1 MIRKVLLVGVLFLG
15 VQIFAAEFQ
24 ISDKVQAELEKRKT
38 ELSGWAA
45 DAVVVGAVKEQNAKG
60 PITGMD
66 NPKWKLTK
74 RSDPVV
80 KAFQDCSAAKLLKD
94 KVNADGGAFSEA
106 FLSATQGEK
115 VAFIEKTSSY
125 IHKGSPKFDVPFNDN
140 KPWQGK
146 PEFDESTQTYAVQLA
161 VPVLDGGKPIGVL
174 VVGVNLS
181 HLEKVAGK

>member
-1 MIRKVLLVGVLFLG
+1 MYRKELLICVLFLG

-24 ISDKVQAELEKRKT
+24 ISDKVQAELDKRKI
-38 ELSGWAA
+38 ELAGWAA
-45 DAVVVGAVKEQNAKG
+45 DAAISGAVKEQNAKG
-60 PITGMD
+60 PIAGMD

-80 KAFQDCSAAKLLKD
+80 KAFQDCPAAKILKD
-94 KVNADGGAFSEA
+94 KVSADGGAFSEA
-106 FLSATQGEK
+106 FLSAAQGEK

-125 IHKGSPKFDVPFNDN
+125 IHKGTPKFDVPFNDS
-140 KPWQGK
+140 KAWQGK
-146 PEFDESTQTYAVQLA
+146 PEFDESTQTYAVQVS
-161 VPVLDGGKPIGVL
+161 VPVLEGAKPIGVL